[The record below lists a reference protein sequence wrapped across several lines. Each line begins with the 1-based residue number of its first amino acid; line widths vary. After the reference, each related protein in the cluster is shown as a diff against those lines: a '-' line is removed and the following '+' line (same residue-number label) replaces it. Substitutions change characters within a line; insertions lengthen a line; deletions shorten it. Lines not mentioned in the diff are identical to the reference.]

1 MNMNKE
7 IIYQIMNGYI
17 DISTESLPQE
27 IMVQNEFADGKECD
41 QLYNQV
47 YKAKLRLEN
56 KLRECD
62 NEDIELIISYMSS
75 IAEILSMKM
84 YDYGKVANQINL

>member
-1 MNMNKE
+1 MNKE
-7 IIYQIMNGYI
+7 IIYQIMNGYVNV
-17 DISTESLPQE
+17 STESLSQE

-56 KLRECD
+56 KLGECD
-62 NEDIELIISYMSS
+62 NKDIELIISYMSS

>member
-1 MNMNKE
+1 MNKE

-17 DISTESLPQE
+17 DVSTESLPQE
-27 IMVQNEFADGKECD
+27 IMVQNEFADGKECG

>member
-1 MNMNKE
+1 MNKE

>member
-1 MNMNKE
+1 MNKE

-17 DISTESLPQE
+17 DVNTESLPQE
-27 IMVQNEFADGKECD
+27 IMVQNEFADGKECG

-62 NEDIELIISYMSS
+62 NEDIELIISYMSN